1 MKRVLSL
8 ILCACLLLSL
18 CACQKSAQT
27 QNQSLPLP
35 AQSDPAQAGT
45 GQVNPPV
52 VSQPKDT
59 APLAVSDA
67 PAAPPTVLIPA
78 EYVLYTNIFYNKT
91 GDDYVG
97 QTFQK
102 TGTLARI
109 EDAFNGCI
117 RWYVWGYNDQTKCC
131 DWQWE
136 IVPKDVDALPEI
148 GSLVEVS
155 GTFDKSENA
164 LDGYWIDGAEVSVK
178 TAYTPPAADNLL
190 TVMSDTLERVQIY
203 NMQYYPDQFQD
214 RRVLAYGRIS
224 APGVLEDPYY
234 DGSWTQK
241 FSSGDELPAIGTI
254 VILKGTFRDGVIDD
268 CSILPTDEY

>member
-1 MKRVLSL
+1 MRRICLLLV
-8 ILCACLLLSL
+8 CAGLLLSL
-18 CACQKSAQT
+18 CACQKAAPSQDA
-27 QNQSLPLP
+27 QSLPLP
-35 AQSDPAQAGT
+35 IQTDTSQPGAEQAGT
-45 GQVNPPV
+45 
-52 VSQPKDT
+52 S
-59 APLAVSDA
+59 PLAPTKPDA

-91 GDDYVG
+91 GGDYVG

-102 TGTLARI
+102 TGTLARV
-109 EDAFNGCI
+109 EDAFSGCI

-136 IVPKDVDALPEI
+136 IVPKDTSALPEI

-155 GTFDKSENA
+155 GTFAASENA
-164 LDGYWIDGAEVSVK
+164 LDGYWIEDAEVSVK
-178 TAYTPPAADNLL
+178 TAYTPPKADNLL

-203 NMQYYPDQFQD
+203 NMQYYPDQFEGRSVQ
-214 RRVLAYGRIS
+214 AYGRIS

-241 FSSGDELPAIGTI
+241 FNSSDELPAIGTI
-254 VILKGTFRDGVIDD
+254 VILKGTYHDGVIDE
-268 CSILPTDEY
+268 CTITPTEDY